1 MAGGLLALL
10 DDVALIARSAA
21 ATSTKAAGV
30 VIDDTAVTPQYLSGI
45 KPSRELPAIWK
56 ITKGSLRNKLLII
69 LPIALLLSWL
79 APWAL
84 TPILMVG
91 GTYLTYEGAEKI
103 WEKIS
108 GGADEEDEAAASEDE
123 MVNSAI
129 RTDLILSAEIMIISL
144 STIIDEPLWLRVST
158 LVLVGIIMT
167 AGVYGAVALL
177 VKIDDIGM
185 GMLERSDGKSA
196 VGRGLVKAMPVLLQ
210 IISIVGTAAMLWV
223 GGHIIVSGLAK
234 FGIDQPEQF
243 IASLGSSWFVETG
256 CAMVAGLIVGAVVLA
271 VTKLFSSGK

>member
-1 MAGGLLALL
+1 MAGGLLALI

-103 WEKIS
+103 WEKVT
-108 GGADEEDEAAASEDE
+108 GGADAEEESAASEDE

-177 VKIDDIGM
+177 VKMDDIGM
-185 GMLERSDGKSA
+185 GMLERSDGESA
-196 VGRGLVKAMPVLLQ
+196 VGRDLVKAMPVLLQ
-210 IISIVGTAAMLWV
+210 VIGIVGTAAMLWV
-223 GGHIIVSGLAK
+223 GGHIIVSGLPK
-234 FGIDQPEQF
+234 FGIDQPEKL
-243 IASLGSSWFVETG
+243 IESLGSSWFVETG
-256 CAMVAGLIVGAVVLA
+256 CSMVAGLLVGAVVLA
-271 VTKLFSSGK
+271 VTKLFSRGK